1 MPSRGKLLSFG
12 RVAASLSA
20 ATIVVALVNCA
31 SIPVMGRDGT
41 SNGSVSDKANAPMPV
56 RARVSRTTLLA
67 SAQGTYID
75 QVLLDRDSTLERW
88 SPRVTTPLKVW
99 IDSSDVLSGVQA
111 GFPQAVRTA
120 FKDWAGTGIPLR
132 VQYVNTP
139 GAADIRVRW
148 IEHLNHKTGSTTW
161 RTDRGGWMLAGDITL
176 ATHIS
181 DGQPLD
187 ARGMR
192 AIALHETGHALGLS
206 HSKDPGDVMAPLVHV
221 DAISVTDRNTIQL
234 IYSTT
239 AGPVR

>member
-1 MPSRGKLLSFG
+1 MPYRGHLLSFG
-12 RVAASLSA
+12 RVAAGLFA
-20 ATIVVALVNCA
+20 ATSIATLVNCA
-31 SIPVMGRDGT
+31 SVPASGRDGT
-41 SNGSVSDKANAPMPV
+41 LSGTVSDKTNAPTPV
-56 RARVSRTTLLA
+56 RARVSRISLLA
-67 SAQGTYID
+67 AAQGTYID
-75 QVLLDRDSTLERW
+75 QLLIDRDSTLERW
-88 SPRVTTPLKVW
+88 SPRVTAPLKVW
-99 IDSSDVLSGVQA
+99 IDSSDVLSGVPS
-111 GFPQAVRTA
+111 GFPSAVRAA
-120 FKDWAGTGIPLR
+120 FKEWAGTGIPLR
-132 VQYVNTP
+132 VQYVSTP

-161 RTDRGGWMLAGDITL
+161 RTDHNGWMLAGDITL

-221 DAISVTDRNTIQL
+221 DGISVTDRNTIAL
-234 IYSTT
+234 LYSMP

>member
-1 MPSRGKLLSFG
+1 M
-12 RVAASLSA
+12 
-20 ATIVVALVNCA
+20 
-31 SIPVMGRDGT
+31 
-41 SNGSVSDKANAPMPV
+41 
-56 RARVSRTTLLA
+56 TLLA
-67 SAQGTYID
+67 AAQGTYID

-99 IDSSDVLSGVQA
+99 IDTSDVITGVQA
-111 GFPQAVRTA
+111 GFPAAVRSA
-120 FKDWAGTGIPLR
+120 FKEWASTGIPLN
-132 VQYVNTP
+132 VEYVNTA

-148 IEHLNHKTGSTTW
+148 IDHLNRKTGSTTW

-206 HSKDPGDVMAPLVHV
+206 HSKDPGDVMAALVHV
-221 DAISVTDRNTIQL
+221 DGISITDRNTIRL
-234 IYSTT
+234 LYSMP
-239 AGPVR
+239 AGPVHY

>member
-1 MPSRGKLLSFG
+1 MPHRRHLVSFG
-12 RVAASLSA
+12 RVAAGLSA

-31 SIPVMGRDGT
+31 SVPMSRDGT
-41 SNGSVSDKANAPMPV
+41 LSGTVSAKANAPMPV
-56 RARVSRTTLLA
+56 RARLSRITLLA

-88 SPRVTTPLKVW
+88 APHVTSPLRVW
-99 IDSSDVLSGVQA
+99 IDSSDVLSGAQA
-111 GFPQAVRTA
+111 GFPAAVRGA
-120 FKDWAGTGIPLR
+120 FAEWQNTGIPLR
-132 VQYVNTP
+132 VQYVDTP

-161 RTDRGGWMLAGDITL
+161 RTDRGGWMIAGDITL

-206 HSKDPGDVMAPLVHV
+206 HSKDPGDVMAALVHV
-221 DAISVTDRNTIQL
+221 DGISVTDRNTIRL
-234 IYSTT
+234 IYSNP
-239 AGPVR
+239 AGPVH